1 MERIIDANA
10 VFVGNGSLSTMYSQP
25 IPQGLPPFSC
35 LLIQPSMTDRNGRTK
50 SVYMTTQTH
59 SQSSSPQPQP
69 KHGFETPLIGLV
81 TEDAADEP
89 EEVGKVSLTRVVF
102 VASAMLI
109 TMQIFISS
117 YSDIFNFQRRNDV
130 HEGRPWYGVTT
141 VLELLV

>member
-1 MERIIDANA
+1 M
-10 VFVGNGSLSTMYSQP
+10 GG
-25 IPQGLPPFSC
+25 
-35 LLIQPSMTDRNGRTK
+35 TK

-102 VASAMLI
+102 VASAMSM
-109 TMQIFISS
+109 TMQAFVSS
-117 YSDIFNFQRRNDV
+117 FFEIYSTSKVVITYMKA
-130 HEGRPWYGVTT
+130 GLGTGVTT